1 MKDAPDDQ
9 PPMSIALYLEGLDS
23 VERDEVSQVLNFSLP
38 VIESINRKYGGSDT
52 PEIRIIPNA
61 AIGAEA
67 NVYVIRLNTGLI
79 DHILIPPP
87 ASPQEVISRKIP
99 AFFGGNPSAMFSL
112 VWILAHEWMHV
123 VRKHNELHH
132 HIQYTDKVSQALEY
146 DADLCGTAEIYRLM
160 QRIFGEYVDDLQI
173 RKYAAYSIFWTLRV
187 LPNYGE
193 NNSHGS
199 HTERLY
205 QICQKLATINKN
217 PLRAPD
223 ANVSK
228 PETIERCNSIL
239 DTVIK
244 CEDIYL
250 SLHQDT
256 NPTEHIASAWQ
267 RFIETNE
274 HLTTVETWESIKEV
288 VAEISG
294 TRTSPLS
301 HSEIVSSQAKAKLN
315 KKREKKRSNKMQ
327 RKARTKNRKNFK

>member
-1 MKDAPDDQ
+1 MKDALDQ
-9 PPMSIALYLEGLDS
+9 PPMSIAAYLEGLDS
-23 VERDEVSQVLNFSLP
+23 FKRNEVAQVLDFSLP

-52 PEIRIIPNA
+52 PEIRIIPNE

-132 HIQYTDKVSQALEY
+132 HIQDTDKVSQALEY

-160 QRIFGEYVDDLQI
+160 QRLFGAHVDDLQI

-205 QICQKLATINKN
+205 HICQKLAIINKN

-223 ANVSK
+223 INASK
-228 PETIERCNSIL
+228 PETQERCISIL
-239 DTVIK
+239 NAVIK

-250 SLHQDT
+250 SLQQGT
-256 NPTEHIASAWQ
+256 SPTEHIASVWQ

-274 HLTTVETWESIKEV
+274 HLTTVETWESIKEI
-288 VAEISG
+288 VARISE

-301 HSEIVSSQAKAKLN
+301 HSETASAQAKARLN
-315 KKREKKRSNKMQ
+315 KKRDKKICNKKQ
-327 RKARTKNRKNFK
+327 RKARAKNRKTKK